1 MLLGLSQTGSDRL
14 WLFGQGQGSCA
25 TSPLCTDGCWGHLFS
40 SISEHIALGECLCT
54 TWAIQSDPQMDAAL
68 TSSRLQVSAK
78 HEGEVDPG
86 NLSPVIVFLF
96 FFSASVIS
104 DGLVC
109 LFVCAFVV
117 QLSKEASAA
126 MCTASF
132 FI

>member
-40 SISEHIALGECLCT
+40 SISEHFAPGECLCT
-54 TWAIQSDPQMDAAL
+54 TWAIQSDLQMDAAL

-86 NLSPVIVFLF
+86 NLSPVVVFLF
-96 FFSASVIS
+96 FFF
-104 DGLVC
+104 C
-109 LFVCAFVV
+109 LGD
-117 QLSKEASAA
+117 
-126 MCTASF
+126 
-132 FI
+132 I

>member
-1 MLLGLSQTGSDRL
+1 M

-25 TSPLCTDGCWGHLFS
+25 TSPLCTDGCWGRLFS

-78 HEGEVDPG
+78 HEGEVDSG
-86 NLSPVIVFLF
+86 NLSPVIVLLCFFGF

-132 FI
+132 